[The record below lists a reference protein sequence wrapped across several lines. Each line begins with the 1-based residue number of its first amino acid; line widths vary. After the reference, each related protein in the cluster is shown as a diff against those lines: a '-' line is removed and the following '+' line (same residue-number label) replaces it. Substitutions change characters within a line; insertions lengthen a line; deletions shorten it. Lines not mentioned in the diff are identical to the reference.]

1 MTTLFQIVNLETL
14 MDVTSRK
21 LLLMVI
27 ILTIEAFLACCH
39 LPAIFHTSQVCLLY
53 MCNVNPLLP
62 IAHKSARIVKI
73 SILKLEG
80 IIKKISYERRDY
92 ESVDEKS
99 LSKAMSRKTTKKR
112 IQALKG

>member
-1 MTTLFQIVNLETL
+1 MAELIRKLA
-14 MDVTSRK
+14 SRK
-21 LLLMVI
+21 GLADPTELTKDFHVYPDYHGNRSPLADPNMKGMVRPKFI
-27 ILTIEAFLACCH
+27 
-39 LPAIFHTSQVCLLY
+39 
-53 MCNVNPLLP
+53 NPLLP
-62 IAHKSARIVKI
+62 IAHKSARIGKI

-99 LSKAMSRKTTKKR
+99 LSKAMSRKNTKKR